1 MNLKRSLVFAGLAAA
16 AATLAAALVLPS
28 SSSTLSPIPVLFA
41 DSLNCNLSQY
51 KAAQG
56 LTAAVEQDTLLVSWA
71 GQNGAELRARY
82 AIDSGQPVVR
92 DLAVKKSGGQWT
104 SLGKNLTPEYHVVSG
119 IRRMADDQGN
129 TLKAAG
135 IELTEEVINKN
146 RWYAFWD
153 SPLVMPGSQE
163 MQDEAAWRR
172 PQAAAAAIRL
182 PPADAAD
189 PEPDAGH
196 AAHAV
201 RDPARRLVVH
211 RPRRAA

>member
-1 MNLKRSLVFAGLAAA
+1 MLF
-16 AATLAAALVLPS
+16 PS
-28 SSSTLSPIPVLFA
+28 TSTWSPMPVLLA

-56 LTAAVEQDTLLVSWA
+56 LTAAVEQDALVVSWA
-71 GQNGAELRARY
+71 GQNGADLRARY

-92 DLAVKKSGGQWT
+92 DLAVKKAGGQWT
-104 SLGKNLTPEYHVVSG
+104 TLGKNLTPEYHVVSG
-119 IRRMADDQGN
+119 IRRMADDQAN

-135 IELTEEVINKN
+135 IELTEEVITKN

-172 PQAAAAAIRL
+172 SQQAAGGRGGRGGRGQAEKPIR
-182 PPADAAD
+182 
-189 PEPDAGH
+189 
-196 AAHAV
+196 
-201 RDPARRLVVH
+201 
-211 RPRRAA
+211 